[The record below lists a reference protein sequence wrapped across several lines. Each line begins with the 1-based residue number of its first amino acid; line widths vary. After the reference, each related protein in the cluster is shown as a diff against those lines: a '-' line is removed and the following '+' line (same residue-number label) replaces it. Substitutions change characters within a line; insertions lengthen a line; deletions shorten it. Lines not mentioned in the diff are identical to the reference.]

1 MVFPVIVMYGC
12 ESWDYKES
20 WVLKNWCFWT
30 VVLKTLKSPLDS
42 KGIQPVSPKGNQSW
56 IFIGRTDT
64 EAETPILWPHDVKNW
79 FIWRPWCWERL
90 KAGEGDD
97 RRWDG
102 WMASLTQWTW
112 VWVNSRRWWWTGK
125 SGMLQSMGL
134 QRVRHD
140 WATELNWTSQTS
152 LPMLSTLVNSITVN
166 WLLIILHLLL
176 LSLQA
181 ILRIYPLPPPSRILS
196 FLFYYGSSPEEVS
209 IWSCMLTIFSGRGF
223 NILIIKFQFQ
233 YCFVSWQCVAFSCLF
248 YNFLFKILRQRCWG
262 REFYAWKWARLS
274 FCWDFCVGIWINLVR
289 N

>member
-1 MVFPVIVMYGC
+1 MYGC

-20 WVLKNWCFWT
+20 WVPKNWCFWT
-30 VVLKTLKSPLDS
+30 VVLEKTLESPLDS

-56 IFIGRTDT
+56 IFIGRTDV
-64 EAETPILWPHDVKNW
+64 EAETPILWPHDAKNW
-79 FIWRPWCWERL
+79 LIWRPWCWERL

-112 VWVNSRRWWWTGK
+112 VWVNSRRRWWTGK
-125 SGMLQSMGL
+125 PGMLQSMGL

-140 WATELNWTSQTS
+140 GATELNWTSQTS
-152 LPMLSTLVNSITVN
+152 LPMFSTLVNSITVN

-181 ILRIYPLPPPSRILS
+181 ILRIYPLPPLPEFS
-196 FLFYYGSSPEEVS
+196 LFYFIMVSSPEEVS
-209 IWSCMLTIFSGRGF
+209 VGSCVLPIFSGRGF
-223 NILIIKFQFQ
+223 SISVTTFQLQ
-233 YCFVSWQCVAFSCLF
+233 YCFVSGRCVAFSCLF
-248 YNFLFKILRQRCWG
+248 YNFLFKVWRQRCWG

-274 FCWDFCVGIWINLVR
+274 FCWDFRVGIWINLVR